1 MRAVGGCEPPG
12 GPLARAAG
20 AAPAVADDGRR
31 PARLRLALLHA
42 ALLSHKEAQIL
53 EGLAMCGSATGP
65 NTSSKRQRSPDLRL
79 RAHTLIW
86 KLGPCRR
93 D

>member
-1 MRAVGGCEPPG
+1 MQAVGGCEPPG
-12 GPLARAAG
+12 GPLARVAG
-20 AAPAVADDGRR
+20 AALAVADDGR
-31 PARLRLALLHA
+31 LALLHV

-65 NTSSKRQRSPDLRL
+65 NTSSKRRRSPDLRL

>member
-12 GPLARAAG
+12 GLLARAAG
-20 AAPAVADDGRR
+20 AALAVADDGR
-31 PARLRLALLHA
+31 LALLHV